1 MHAMGAAN
9 AAPASTKKAE
19 EMQEKR
25 DINSWL
31 SDENKALFH
40 ILRGGVSIPIPM
52 SDANLKL
59 KLRDV
64 ADTNRGMLSNLQTLT
79 DVDVTNFHSPVPPG
93 IKNPTFALRSMSQH
107 SPRR

>member
-1 MHAMGAAN
+1 LSGGGGGQIQQLMHAMGAAN

-25 DINSWL
+25 EINSW
-31 SDENKALFH
+31 ENKALFH
-40 ILRGGVSIPIPM
+40 ILRGGVSISIPM

-79 DVDVTNFHSPVPPG
+79 DVDVT
-93 IKNPTFALRSMSQH
+93 
-107 SPRR
+107 